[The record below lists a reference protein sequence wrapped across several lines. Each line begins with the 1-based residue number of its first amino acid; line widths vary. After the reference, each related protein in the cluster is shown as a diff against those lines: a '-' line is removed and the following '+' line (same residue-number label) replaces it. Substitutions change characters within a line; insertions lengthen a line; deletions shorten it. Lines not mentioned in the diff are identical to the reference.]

1 MRPGTPGFNG
11 ARLREAR
18 EARGLSTV
26 DLERLLGVSR
36 QSISQYELGR
46 QSPQP
51 EVMDRICEVLL
62 QPRRF
67 FTRSLAPKENSTHYF
82 RSLASA
88 TKKAR
93 LSASTVA
100 GWVVE
105 MVDILERH
113 VELPRLRLPQFD
125 IPANLYQVSEEDVEE
140 LALEAR
146 KFWNLGPGPISDLVL
161 LLENNGVVVSRF
173 PFGSPALDGFS
184 MWVQRQARPYIV
196 LNDEKLSAARSRF
209 DAAHELGHLLLHGRV
224 ETAFHNRSEHHKLL
238 EAHAHRFAG
247 AFLFPRSAFVDEVFE
262 CSLTEFVQLKK
273 RWKLSV
279 GMMIMRA
286 LHLGCI
292 NERDAEL
299 LWRARSKRGW
309 KKREPLDDQIP
320 TETPRLLRRVIEFLL
335 KEKVYPTIEDL
346 LMALPFHRRDIEVL
360 AALPTEVLNPDLPLA
375 SVTPIRPRRSDG
387 PAEPSSG
394 QVVPFKR

>member
-1 MRPGTPGFNG
+1 
-11 ARLREAR
+11 
-18 EARGLSTV
+18 
-26 DLERLLGVSR
+26 LLGVSR

-51 EVMDRICEVLL
+51 EVMDRLCEVLR

-67 FTRSLAPKENSTHYF
+67 FTRPLPLKENSTYYF

-113 VELPRLRLPQFD
+113 VELPQLRMPQFN
-125 IPANLYQVSEEDVEE
+125 IPANLYQVSEEDIED

-146 KFWNLGPGPISDLVL
+146 KFWNLGLGPISDLVL
-161 LLENNGVVVSRF
+161 LLENNGVIVSRF

-184 MWVQRQARPYIV
+184 VWVQRQGRPYVV
-196 LNDEKLSAARSRF
+196 LNDEKLSASRSRF
-209 DAAHELGHLLLHGRV
+209 DAAHELGHLLLHGQV

-238 EAHAHRFAG
+238 EAQAHHFAG

-262 CSLTEFVQLKK
+262 CSLTEFMQLKK

-292 NERDAEL
+292 NENDAEM
-299 LWRARSKRGW
+299 LWRARSKKGW
-309 KKREPLDDQIP
+309 KRREPLDDQIP
-320 TETPRLLRRVIEFLL
+320 VETPRLLKRVIEFLL
-335 KEKVYPTIEDL
+335 KAKVYQTIEDL
-346 LMALPFHRRDIEVL
+346 LMALPFHRHDIEVL
-360 AALPTEVLNPDLPLA
+360 AALPPEVLNPDLPLA
-375 SVTPIRPRRSDG
+375 PVTPIRPRKVES
-387 PAEPSSG
+387 PTEPSAG
-394 QVVPFKR
+394 HVVPFKR